1 MGNVGLTKYK
11 ASCDDHFMVDWID
24 GIHAGQDL
32 DALATQLDKKYKWT
46 DSKGKTHY
54 GSGKLVVVKPK
65 P

>member
-1 MGNVGLTKYK
+1 
-11 ASCDDHFMVDWID
+11 MVDWID